1 MSAPQP
7 DNTGRIVRFGVFEL
21 DLEAGE
27 LRRSGVK
34 LHLQEQPFQVLAILL
49 ERAGMVVARE
59 ELRQKLW
66 RQDTLTTV

>member
-1 MSAPQP
+1 MPAPQP

-27 LRRSGVK
+27 LRRNGIK

-59 ELRQKLW
+59 ESRLS
-66 RQDTLTTV
+66 TSTTV

>member
-34 LHLQEQPFQVLAILL
+34 LHLQEQPF
-49 ERAGMVVARE
+49 RYSPYFWSARE
-59 ELRQKLW
+59 W
-66 RQDTLTTV
+66 